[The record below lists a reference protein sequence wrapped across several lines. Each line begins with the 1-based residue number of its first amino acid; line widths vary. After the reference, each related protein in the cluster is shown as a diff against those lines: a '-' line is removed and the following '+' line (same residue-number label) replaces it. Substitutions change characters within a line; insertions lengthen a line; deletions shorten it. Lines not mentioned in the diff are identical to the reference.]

1 MATTLKDIADM
12 AGVSAGTVDR
22 ALHNRGRV
30 NPEVAERIRKIAKEL
45 GYRPNAIAKGLSK
58 RKDNMKIT
66 IILHISK
73 TNFFFDDVM
82 IGIKQGYDELI
93 DYGMTIDIKYTSDF
107 NADDQL
113 RNIDEA
119 IAERTNGIIIVPIC
133 DSRISARL
141 NGISSAGI
149 PVVFLTNLI
158 DGTEYDSFVGCDYEL
173 SGQIAAGLMN
183 LASPAGGRLLV
194 FIPSLAMY
202 GHRLRLKGL
211 RETIERDYLAIRLQ
225 EYIELTNDE
234 ISDYQITRKK
244 LEEHPQTDQII
255 CPGAFGRGCLTAIK
269 DSGFFGKAKI
279 IAYDCS
285 RIMIQALRE
294 RNIMAIIAQ
303 QPTLQGY
310 TAVKTMASILTGSEE
325 TPRHDNFIKTRILL
339 AEHIPEIE
347 KSYEEERR
355 KIRGPL
361 P

>member
-12 AGVSAGTVDR
+12 AGVSPGTVDR

-30 NPEVAERIRKIAKEL
+30 NQEVAERIRKIAREL

-66 IILHISK
+66 LILHISR

-93 DYGMTIDIKYTSDF
+93 DYGISIDIKYTADF
-107 NADDQL
+107 NAEDQL

-119 IAERTNGIIIVPIC
+119 LAEKTNGIIIVPIC
-133 DSRISARL
+133 DNRISAKL
-141 NGISSAGI
+141 NEISKAGI

-158 DGTEYDSFVGCDYEL
+158 DGAEYNSFVGCDYEL

-183 LASPAGGRLLV
+183 LASPAGGRLLM

-202 GHRLRLKGL
+202 GHRLRLKGFK
-211 RETIERDYLAIRLQ
+211 ETVERDYPAIKLQ

-234 ISDYQITRKK
+234 IADYQITKRK
-244 LEEHPQTDQII
+244 LEEYPLTNLIV

-269 DSGFFGKAKI
+269 DNGFFGKTKI

-285 RIMIQALRE
+285 RLIIQALKE

-310 TAVKTMASILTGSEE
+310 TAVKTIASILAGTDESLSK
-325 TPRHDNFIKTRILL
+325 NNYIKTRILL

-347 KSYEEERR
+347 KSYMDDRQKVR
-355 KIRGPL
+355 SHL